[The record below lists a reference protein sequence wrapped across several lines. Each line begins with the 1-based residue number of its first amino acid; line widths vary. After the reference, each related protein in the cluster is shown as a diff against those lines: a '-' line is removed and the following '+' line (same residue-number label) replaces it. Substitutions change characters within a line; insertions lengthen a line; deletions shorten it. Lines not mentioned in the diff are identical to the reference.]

1 MRPPTF
7 QVEKSL
13 WKAGF
18 RLIAGVDEAGCGA
31 LAGPV
36 VAGAAILPFD
46 SRLGMIRDSKLLSP
60 EAREELVPL
69 IQERAI
75 AWGVGSAS
83 VEEISVLNIRQAGLL
98 AMRRA
103 VEALA
108 KQPDHLLVDAW
119 TIPGLELPQRGI
131 IKGDRLVKSIAA
143 ASILAKVTRD
153 RIMADLAKTYPAY
166 GFEIHKGYGTALHQT
181 AIKKHGPCSAHRLT
195 YRTFT
200 LA

>member
-18 RLIAGVDEAGCGA
+18 RLVAGVDEAGCGA

-36 VAGAAILPFD
+36 VAGACILPFD
-46 SRLGMIRDSKLLSP
+46 SRLGDVRDCKLLSP
-60 EAREELVPL
+60 TAREELFPL

-83 VEEISVLNIRQAGLL
+83 VEEISTLNIRQAGLL

-108 KQPDHLLVDAW
+108 KRPDHLLVDAW
-119 TIPGLELPQRGI
+119 TIPGVELPQRGI

-153 RIMADLAKTYPAY
+153 RLMAELAKAYPAY
-166 GFEIHKGYGTALHQT
+166 GFEIHKGYGTAFHQT
-181 AIKKHGPCSAHRLT
+181 AIKKHGPCPAHRLT
-195 YRTFT
+195 YRTF
-200 LA
+200 ASA

>member
-1 MRPPTF
+1 MRLPTF

-18 RLIAGVDEAGCGA
+18 RLVAGVDEAGCGA

-60 EAREELVPL
+60 TAREGLYPL
-69 IQERAI
+69 IIERAV

-83 VEEISVLNIRQAGLL
+83 VEEISTLNIRQAGLL

-108 KQPDHLLVDAW
+108 QQPDHLLVDAW
-119 TIPGLELPQRGI
+119 TIPGLSLPQRGI

-143 ASILAKVTRD
+143 ASVLAKVTRD
-153 RIMADLAKTYPAY
+153 RLMADLAQTYPAY

-181 AIKKHGPCSAHRLT
+181 AIKKYGPCPAHRLT

-200 LA
+200 SA

>member
-60 EAREELVPL
+60 EAREELYPL
-69 IQERAI
+69 IIERAI

-83 VEEISVLNIRQAGLL
+83 VEEISALNIRQAGLL

-108 KQPDHLLVDAW
+108 TQPDHLLVDAW
-119 TIPGLELPQRGI
+119 TIPGLALPQRGI

-166 GFEIHKGYGTALHQT
+166 GFEIHKGYGTVLHQT
-181 AIKKHGPCSAHRLT
+181 AIKKHGPCPAHRLT

-200 LA
+200 SA